1 MQLLLPLFFKHS
13 SGDNPNLVR
22 PTPRRPNGGSSS
34 ASPENMDSL
43 EAPLTTLKG
52 GGGGGETYEL
62 KQEIVSNS
70 VVVQEKS
77 GKVQRKTSNTSSTR
91 YAYNRMC
98 SSATTNDKLIAN

>member
-1 MQLLLPLFFKHS
+1 M
-13 SGDNPNLVR
+13 R

-43 EAPLTTLKG
+43 EAPITTLKG
-52 GGGGGETYEL
+52 GGGGDAYEL

-70 VVVQEKS
+70 VVVQEKT

>member
-1 MQLLLPLFFKHS
+1 MNKQACALFKHS

-43 EAPLTTLKG
+43 EAPLATLKG
-52 GGGGGETYEL
+52 GGGGDSYEL

>member
-1 MQLLLPLFFKHS
+1 M
-13 SGDNPNLVR
+13 R

-52 GGGGGETYEL
+52 GGGGDTYEL

-91 YAYNRMC
+91 YGAYKKIGIGQCPIFFR
-98 SSATTNDKLIAN
+98 SLIFPQKSM